1 MARKKKGK
9 ENYPLM
15 VVFVLAAEV
24 IGSIGSIATAPNIP
38 TWYRELV
45 KPPLNPPSWVFGP
58 VWTLLFALMGIA
70 AYRIYRSK
78 AKTRITAMRY
88 FISQFALNVL
98 WSFLFFGARAP
109 ELAFVEIVILW
120 MAIALTIREF
130 RKIDPLAGQLLYPY
144 LAWVSF
150 ASYLNL
156 AVAILN

>member
-1 MARKKKGK
+1 MARLKKSK
-9 ENYPLM
+9 ENYPMM
-15 VVFVLAAEV
+15 VVFILAAEV
-24 IGSIGSIATAPNIP
+24 IGSIGSLATAPNIP
-38 TWYRELV
+38 TWYTGLI

-78 AKTRITAMRY
+78 AKTRTIAMRY
-88 FISQFALNVL
+88 FISQFALNVV
-98 WSFLFFGARAP
+98 WSFLFFGSRAP

-120 MAIALTIREF
+120 MAIILTIREF
-130 RKIDPLAGQLLYPY
+130 RKIDPVAGYLLYPY

-156 AVAILN
+156 GVSILN